1 MTGRPAAGAADVVE
15 VRDPRMG
22 KIVGNGASLDTVAG
36 GFVFIE
42 GALWHPQDR
51 FLLFSDILGDRI
63 YRWSSPDGLSTFR
76 QPSGM
81 ANGNSYDRQG
91 RLVTC
96 EHANSRVTR
105 TEPDGEI
112 VTLADHYDG
121 RELNSPND
129 VVVKS
134 DDSIYFTDPNFGRTQ
149 EFGVLRDPELS
160 FQGVYRLD
168 PSGDLTLLVDDFEQP
183 NGLCF
188 SPDEETL
195 FVNDTQLGHIRAF
208 PMRPDGS
215 VGSGTVWARLE
226 GAGEGVADGMKVDSQ
241 GNLYCAGPGG
251 VHVFD
256 ASARSLG
263 VIRVPEVTANFTWG
277 GDDLRTL
284 FLCASTTLRS
294 IRVGIAGIPVFSRR
308 ALSQPTAAESHTV
321 RS

>member
-1 MTGRPAAGAADVVE
+1 MTDHTSATDVVE
-15 VRDPRMG
+15 ARDPRMG
-22 KIVGNGASLDTVAG
+22 EIVNGGASLDTVEG

-42 GALWHPQDR
+42 GALWHPLDE
-51 FLLFSDILGDRI
+51 FLLFSDILGDRM
-63 YRWSSPDGLSTFR
+63 YRWSAEDGLSIFR

-81 ANGNSYDRQG
+81 ANGNSYDRRG

-105 TEPDGEI
+105 TEPDGTI
-112 VTLADHYDG
+112 VALADRFEG
-121 RELNSPND
+121 RQLNSPND

-134 DDSIYFTDPNFGRTQ
+134 DNAIYFTDPNFGRTK

-168 PSGDLTLLVDDFEQP
+168 TSGNLQLLVDDFEEP

-188 SPDEETL
+188 SPEEDVL
-195 FVNDTQLGHIRAF
+195 FVNDTSLGHIRAF
-208 PMRPDGS
+208 PVRADGS

-226 GAGEGVADGMKVDSQ
+226 GTGEGVADGMKVDSQ

-256 ASARSLG
+256 RSARPLG

-277 GDDLRTL
+277 GEDLRTL

-294 IRVGIAGIPVFSRR
+294 IRVAVPGIPVF
-308 ALSQPTAAESHTV
+308 
-321 RS
+321 